1 MWSEFHPDEAFN
13 ERWRSTYGE
22 DKRKCRESTGRAGF
36 VRFLAARDRVP
47 VHSLDP
53 TRAAEVDDSCK
64 KFSPE
69 EVKLFFILRTVSEY
83 GREYQG
89 TTKTVDEELAGR
101 HQLSHSI
108 AEVRFCNVD

>member
-1 MWSEFHPDEAFN
+1 MKGGDPPTEKIKDNAVNRWG
-13 ERWRSTYGE
+13 ER
-22 DKRKCRESTGRAGF
+22 GF

-108 AEVRFCNVD
+108 PDVRFCNVD